1 MKNNI
6 IAYASASSE
15 ETIRES
21 VQDCVPKNDS
31 ITQSPADAVAEQSY
45 HAVQEPRIVVKTPLG
60 YIVAEASVDSEH
72 PGVQV
77 SLHRNGEEY
86 EPMLALVEYATTEA
100 DARTPALIT
109 RVWRDTQ
116 RDEYTDQIVH
126 TSLEK
131 DGVLLPDNFRFTA
144 KDVIHIMNRTGLG
157 REEVIRILTEWDRG
171 IGDAD
176 DVTDAW
182 EDSAG

>member
-1 MKNNI
+1 MKNDI
-6 IAYASASSE
+6 IACADKRTE
-15 ETIRES
+15 ETMRKS
-21 VQDCVPKNDS
+21 MQDCGFKNNS
-31 ITQSPADAVAEQSY
+31 IPHSAADAAAEQLCQ
-45 HAVQEPRIVVKTPLG
+45 AVQQSRIVVNTPLG

-86 EPMLALVEYATTEA
+86 EPMLALVEYATIET
-100 DARTPALIT
+100 DARTPALVT

-131 DGVLLPDNFRFTA
+131 NNVLLPDDFRFTA
-144 KDVIHIMNRTGLG
+144 EDVLHIMNRTGLDC
-157 REEVIRILTEWDRG
+157 EEVIRILTEWDRG

-182 EDSAG
+182 ENSEK